1 MSFPWAY
8 IDKNSALSAS
18 GPTGSLQFKT
28 HDVGGNTSLTGS
40 HNLIFHTA
48 SSLLALT
55 GTMELVGTA
64 SANQINV
71 NVVDKTVTKEVT
83 KEVDEITS
91 PIKDIWSGLKKA
103 WDEGM
108 AGE

>member
-1 MSFPWAY
+1 MNA
-8 IDKNSALSAS
+8 A
-18 GPTGSLQFKT
+18 
-28 HDVGGNTSLTGS
+28 
-40 HNLIFHTA
+40 
-48 SSLLALT
+48 
-55 GTMELVGTA
+55 VGT
-64 SANQINV
+64 ID
-71 NVVDKTVTKEVT
+71 VDKTVTKEVT